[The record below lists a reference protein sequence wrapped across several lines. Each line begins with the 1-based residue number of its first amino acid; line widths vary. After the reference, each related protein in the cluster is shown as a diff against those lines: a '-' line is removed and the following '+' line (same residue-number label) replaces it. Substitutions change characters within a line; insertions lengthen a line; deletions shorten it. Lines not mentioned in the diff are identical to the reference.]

1 MHYMYNK
8 IWMAV
13 MALCI
18 SFPLLAQSSAD
29 IELAKQIARQRGY
42 SEEQIEQMLKQ
53 QTGTASKGANIRNE
67 AISIDRNA
75 AVQQQNMN
83 GAFNNRLKGKS
94 DTGYYPGF
102 EMNGEQQVGKEDP
115 EKIFG
120 HDIFKNPNLDF
131 VPNYN
136 IPTPDS
142 YKLSAGD
149 EIIIDIWGN
158 VITNITAT
166 VTPEGAVN
174 IPELGPV
181 YIAGQTVSQAE
192 KSLKEY
198 LSKIYSGIADPV
210 PNTFV
215 KLSLGKIRSIT
226 ANVVGDV
233 EIPGSYTLPSLSTM
247 ASALYLAGGPNEIGT
262 VREIKL
268 YRNNKLLSTFD
279 VYDFITKGTF
289 DTNLRLEDNDVII
302 VGPYSGIVTIAG
314 GVKRPMRYEVKNGET
329 LDKVLA
335 YAGGF
340 ADKAFTNHV
349 LVERVYS
356 SGEKNGATS
365 HAFDVPKDQFGS
377 FKIEGGDIITVQ
389 TNPDRFANK
398 VKIGGAVWRPGSY
411 SIRTDAG
418 DPQGVSTLKQLIT
431 AAGGIREDAYLPRGY
446 ILRFGENR
454 GKEQVSFSLQ
464 DVILGQ
470 DNIELFP
477 DDSVHIFSVD
487 SLTPR
492 QTVKIYGEVNT
503 PSESMGKDNK
513 VIEYDYRK
521 GMTLGDLILKANGVT
536 DAATL
541 GRIEIARR
549 INNVTEGVRKTDT
562 VALILHYNLLAR
574 PQDADVELKPY
585 DMVFVRKSVSYNPQQ
600 AISIEG
606 EVNYPGTYVIEK
618 NTVRLSDV
626 VAKAQGVNRDAYVK
640 GAKLTR
646 KLTKEEFE
654 RLKTAMQI
662 ARREVAD
669 TTYLDSLAIGE
680 HYTIAIDMERAIA
693 EPGSYA
699 DVVLRAG
706 DIITIPK
713 FNNTVKISGAVLYPN
728 TISYNPRYTWKDY
741 VSNAGGLVQR
751 AMKRKMYMVHMN
763 GSVATKGS
771 RGFVVQPGT
780 EIVIPMKDKRL
791 NNGQSLA
798 AIMGVAS
805 STASLAAMVVTIINQ
820 VNK

>member
-1 MHYMYNK
+1 MRYMYKK
-8 IWMAV
+8 IWVAV
-13 MALCI
+13 MALCV
-18 SFPLLAQSSAD
+18 SLPLLAQSSSD

-53 QTGTASKGANIRNE
+53 QNITAPKSGNVRNE
-67 AISIDRNA
+67 TINIDRNA
-75 AVQQQNMN
+75 AVQQQNLN
-83 GAFNNRLKGKS
+83 GTFNNRLQGRN
-94 DTGYYPGF
+94 DTGF
-102 EMNGEQQVGKEDP
+102 EMSGEQQVGKEDK

-136 IPTPDS
+136 IPTPDN

-166 VTPEGAVN
+166 ITPEGAVN

-181 YIAGQTVSQAE
+181 YIAGQTVSKAE

-262 VREIKL
+262 VREVRL

-279 VYDFITKGTF
+279 VYEFITKGTY

-302 VGPYSGIVTIAG
+302 VGPYAGIVTIAG
-314 GVKRPMRYEVKNGET
+314 GVKRPMKYEVKSGET

-340 ADKAFTNHV
+340 TDKAYNNQV

-365 HAFDVPKDQFGS
+365 QAFDIPRDQFGS

-398 VKIGGAVWRPGSY
+398 VKIGGAVWRPGNY
-411 SIRTDAG
+411 SIRNDAG
-418 DPQGVSTLKQLIT
+418 DPQGVSTLRQLIT
-431 AAGGIREDAYLPRGY
+431 AAGGVREDAYLPRGY

-470 DNIELFP
+470 DNIELLP

-487 SLTPR
+487 SLTPM
-492 QTVKIYGEVNT
+492 QTVKIFGEVNT
-503 PSESMGKDNK
+503 PSESIGKDK
-513 VIEYDYRK
+513 KAVEYGYRK

-549 INNVTEGVRKTDT
+549 INNATEGVRKTDT

-574 PQDADVELKPY
+574 PQDADVELQPF

-606 EVNYPGTYVIEK
+606 EVNYPGAYVIEK

-680 HYTIAIDMERAIA
+680 HYTIAIDMEQAIA
-693 EPGSYA
+693 RPGSYA

-751 AMKRKMYMVHMN
+751 AMKKKMYMVHMN
-763 GSVATKGS
+763 GSVATRGT

-780 EIVIPMKDKRL
+780 EIVIPLKDKRP

-798 AIMGVAS
+798 AIMGIAS

-820 VNK
+820 AK